1 MQNKWC
7 KRKKNPSLHENVIK
21 FAPTNFTFNWMY
33 SICKA
38 PSHFFPLYILIPLT
52 SWRNFVCSCL
62 NDVTRTI
69 THTIQKVLFNV
80 YHFHVQICDHLGQ
93 DDSTTAW
100 LLQSPAATSVSS
112 HTRSSN
118 HPQQQSLTSHT
129 RSSNY
134 QQQSLHHTPEAW
146 RKLHYFTY
154 FYLSTSV
161 KASAMNL

>member
-1 MQNKWC
+1 
-7 KRKKNPSLHENVIK
+7 
-21 FAPTNFTFNWMY
+21 MY

-38 PSHFFPLYILIPLT
+38 PSHFFPLVILIPLM

-80 YHFHVQICDHLGQ
+80 YHFHVQICDHFGQ

-100 LLQSPAATSVSS
+100 LVQSPAATSVSS
-112 HTRSSN
+112 HNTLEAPITRRN
-118 HPQQQSLTSHT
+118 KV
-129 RSSNY
+129 
-134 QQQSLHHTPEAW
+134 LHHTLEAPITSNKVFIIH
-146 RKLHYFTY
+146 RKLRGSSISHTSS
-154 FYLSTSV
+154 FYIC